1 MAPDRS
7 PAAVVDFQSMTDSKL
22 LADCDVQTYRA
33 SGPGGQNR
41 NKVETAVRI
50 RHRASGIAVTAT
62 ESRSQAENRARALR
76 RLRQALVLGVRSE
89 VEEGDGVP
97 PAIAAIV
104 DKNGRLAVG
113 RRDARYLP
121 AAGALLD
128 VFLTKKG
135 SVRDTAARVG
145 VSTGNLSRFLVADD
159 DLMPAANR
167 IRAQFGLKPL
177 IR

>member
-1 MAPDRS
+1 MAPDPS
-7 PAAVVDFQSMTDSKL
+7 PVAVFDFQAMSDSQL
-22 LADCDVQTYRA
+22 LAGCDVHTYRA

-50 RHRASGIAVTAT
+50 RHRPSGITVTAT

-89 VEEGDGVP
+89 IDGDGIP

-128 VFLTKKG
+128 LLQAEKG

-145 VSTGNLSRFLVADD
+145 VSSGNLSRFLTSDD
-159 DLMPAANR
+159 DLMPAVNR
-167 IRAQFGLKPL
+167 IRAQFALKPL
-177 IR
+177 VR